1 MSKLSIIIKREYL
14 RRVSKKSFLLLTFLM
29 PLMFV
34 AMVFVPLWLSSFKS
48 SDIHKV
54 AVVDNTGKYES
65 LFEDTDNYHFISSTK
80 SLEEYRNAD
89 KKDIFAFLN
98 ITGDILKD
106 PNAATLYSEK
116 QIPNDLSQI
125 VNRAIT
131 RKLEEDKIASY
142 NIPDLETII
151 KDSKVKFSI
160 RTMKWGGDGSEKET
174 SAKLASMIGMLLTI
188 MIYMFIIMYGNMV
201 MQGVME
207 EKTNR
212 IVELI
217 ISSVKPFEL
226 MMGKIIG
233 IGFVGLTQ
241 VFLWGIL
248 TMMLTLIVPLF
259 FGIGVNPEQM
269 LAAQPSQHEMQ
280 ALLAETNPDLLVL
293 INTINIT
300 EVIIVFILYFIGG
313 YLLYASIY
321 AAIGSAI
328 NNQEDSS
335 QFMTPIIA
343 LMIFSLY
350 AGMYSMNNPDGPL
363 AFWCSMIPLT
373 SPIVM
378 MTRIPF
384 DVPLWEQFVSLAL
397 LYGTAILMTWFSG
410 KIYRVGILM
419 YGKKPSIKELIK
431 WVKYK

>member
-14 RRVSKKSFLLLTFLM
+14 RRVSKKSFLLITFLM
-29 PLMFV
+29 PLMFA

-48 SDIHKV
+48 SDVYKI
-54 AVVDNTGKYES
+54 AIVDQTGKYES
-65 LFEDTDNYHFISSTK
+65 LFENTDNYHFISSEK
-80 SLEEYRNAD
+80 SLEEYSKAD
-89 KKDIFAFLN
+89 RKDIFAFLS
-98 ITGDILKD
+98 ITGDILED
-106 PNAATLYSEK
+106 NNAATLYSEK

-131 RKLEEDKIASY
+131 RKLEEEKIASY
-142 NIPDLETII
+142 DIPNLEEII
-151 KDSKVKFSI
+151 KDSKVRFNI
-160 RTMKWGGDGSEKET
+160 RTMKWADDGSEKET
-174 SAKLASMIGMLLTI
+174 SAKLASVIGMVLTI
-188 MIYMFIIMYGNMV
+188 LIYMFIIMYGNMV

-217 ISSVKPFEL
+217 ISSVKPFDL
-226 MMGKIIG
+226 MMGKIVG
-233 IGFVGLTQ
+233 IGLVGLTQ

-248 TMMLTLIVPLF
+248 TMALTIIIPIAL
-259 FGIGVNPEQM
+259 GIGVNPDQM
-269 LAAQPSQHEMQ
+269 IAMQPSQNEMQ

-293 INTINIT
+293 LNTINIT
-300 EVIIVFILYFIGG
+300 EVGIFFILYFIGG
-313 YLLYASIY
+313 YFLYASIF

-335 QFMTPIIA
+335 QFMSPIIA
-343 LMIFSLY
+343 LMVFSLY

-363 AFWCSMIPLT
+363 AFWCSIIPLT

-378 MTRIPF
+378 MTRMPF
-384 DVPLWEQFVSLAL
+384 DVPLWEKLISLTL

-419 YGKKPSIKELIK
+419 YGKKPSVKELIK
-431 WVKYK
+431 WIKYK

>member
-29 PLMFV
+29 PLMFA

-48 SDIHKV
+48 SDVYKI
-54 AVVDNTGKYES
+54 AIVDQTGKYES
-65 LFEDTDNYHFISSTK
+65 LFENTDNYHFISSEK
-80 SLEEYRNAD
+80 SLEEYSKAD
-89 KKDIFAFLN
+89 RKDIFAFLS
-98 ITGDILKD
+98 ITGDILED
-106 PNAATLYSEK
+106 NNAATLYSEK

-131 RKLEEDKIASY
+131 RKLEEEKIASY
-142 NIPDLETII
+142 DIPNLEEII
-151 KDSKVKFSI
+151 KDSKVRFNI
-160 RTMKWGGDGSEKET
+160 RTMKWADDGSEKET
-174 SAKLASMIGMLLTI
+174 SAKLASVIGMVLTI
-188 MIYMFIIMYGNMV
+188 LIYMFIIMYGNMV

-217 ISSVKPFEL
+217 ISSVKPFDL
-226 MMGKIIG
+226 MMGKIVG
-233 IGFVGLTQ
+233 IGLVGLTQ

-248 TMMLTLIVPLF
+248 TMALTIIIPIAL
-259 FGIGVNPEQM
+259 GIGVNPDQM
-269 LAAQPSQHEMQ
+269 IAMQPSQNEMQ

-293 INTINIT
+293 LNTINIT
-300 EVIIVFILYFIGG
+300 EVGIFFILYFIGG
-313 YLLYASIY
+313 YFLYASIF

-335 QFMTPIIA
+335 QFMSPIIA
-343 LMIFSLY
+343 LMVFSLY

-363 AFWCSMIPLT
+363 AFWCSIIPLT

-378 MTRIPF
+378 MTRMPF
-384 DVPLWEQFVSLAL
+384 DVPLWEKLISLTL

-419 YGKKPSIKELIK
+419 YGKKPSVKELIK
-431 WVKYK
+431 WIKYK

>member
-29 PLMFV
+29 PLMFA

-48 SDIHKV
+48 SDVYKI
-54 AVVDNTGKYES
+54 AIVDQTGKYES
-65 LFEDTDNYHFISSTK
+65 LFENTDNYHFISSEK
-80 SLEEYRNAD
+80 SLEEYSKAD
-89 KKDIFAFLN
+89 RKDIFAFLS
-98 ITGDILKD
+98 ITGDILED
-106 PNAATLYSEK
+106 NNAATLYSEK

-131 RKLEEDKIASY
+131 RKLEEEKIASY
-142 NIPDLETII
+142 DIPNLEEII
-151 KDSKVKFSI
+151 KDSKVRFSI
-160 RTMKWGGDGSEKET
+160 RTMKWADDGSEKET
-174 SAKLASMIGMLLTI
+174 SAKLASVIGMVLTI
-188 MIYMFIIMYGNMV
+188 LIYMFIIMYGNMV

-217 ISSVKPFEL
+217 ISSVKPFDL
-226 MMGKIIG
+226 MMGKIVG
-233 IGFVGLTQ
+233 IGLVGLTQ

-248 TMMLTLIVPLF
+248 TMALTIIIPIAL
-259 FGIGVNPEQM
+259 GIGVNPDQM
-269 LAAQPSQHEMQ
+269 IAMQPSQNEMQ

-293 INTINIT
+293 LNTINIT
-300 EVIIVFILYFIGG
+300 EVGIFFILYFIGG
-313 YLLYASIY
+313 YFLYASIF

-335 QFMTPIIA
+335 QFMSPIIA
-343 LMIFSLY
+343 LMVFSLY

-363 AFWCSMIPLT
+363 AFWCSIIPLT

-378 MTRIPF
+378 MTRMPF
-384 DVPLWEQFVSLAL
+384 DVPLWEKLISLTL

-419 YGKKPSIKELIK
+419 YGKKPSVKELIK
-431 WVKYK
+431 WIKYK